1 LNIHKNVTLVNKRYF
16 PCLAK
21 SLSILVLDDDFDIVT
36 TIKLGLQRYDFVY
49 NFTDPYLALN
59 ILT

>member
-1 LNIHKNVTLVNKRYF
+1 VTLVNKRYF